1 MLVDSAEGYRRR
13 RVRFTLVVG
22 TDRGLWRPAVEDN
35 MGFIRP
41 TLPKVDPAAWSRTSR
56 MARIR
61 QLAPFW
67 VDNGFGT
74 QRVIHV
80 VYLVKSLLYGAGGI
94 LVASVTTPGLG
105 GVGDVGR
112 WWTEPIFF
120 QKAVVYSLLF
130 EVLGLGCGSGPLTL
144 RISPPIGG
152 VLYWLR
158 PGTVRLPAFPSRV
171 PLTRGTTRT
180 LADIVLYAGV
190 VLAAVW
196 VLLAPGT
203 GPVATPLL
211 SGQVGVIAPERL
223 IPLAILLPLLGLRDK
238 TVFLAARSE
247 HYLLTAALFFF
258 PGVQML
264 AAAQLVMLLLWWG
277 AATSKLNRHF
287 PFVVSIMI
295 SNAPL
300 HRWTWLR
307 RNLYR
312 HYPDDLRPSWL
323 SRALAHGGTTIEYVV
338 PLVLVLAPNWTLT
351 LVAVAVMVVFHL
363 HILSTFPMG
372 VPLEWNIFMIFST
385 LFLFGAH
392 GNLGPAQVRSPV
404 LIVLLLAAAA
414 VVVAG
419 NLFPAKVSFLLSMR
433 YYAGNWAT
441 SLWCF
446 RRPAQDRLD
455 SHITKVAPSVRTQ
468 LSTMYNDEEADLILN
483 LGNAWRAMHHHG
495 RALNGLLPRAL
506 DDLDAYEIVEGET
519 VAGVILGWNF
529 GEGHLHDEQL
539 LGAVQERCRYA
550 DGELRVVLLES
561 QPIHRPRQ
569 HYRIVDAATGV
580 VEAGYVRVA
589 DMIRQQPWLDEDA
602 TIAVTPDRAGR
613 PASPTPPTLPAV
625 PGLDTP

>member
-1 MLVDSAEGYRRR
+1 
-13 RVRFTLVVG
+13 
-22 TDRGLWRPAVEDN
+22 

-41 TLPKVDPAAWSRTSR
+41 TLPKVDPVTWPQTPRL
-56 MARIR
+56 ARIR
-61 QLAPFW
+61 YLAPFW

-74 QRVIHV
+74 QRVVHV
-80 VYLVKSLLYGAGGI
+80 AYLAKCLLYTAGGI
-94 LVASVTTPGLG
+94 LVASLTTPGLG
-105 GVGDVGR
+105 GVGEVAR

-120 QKAVVYSLLF
+120 QKVVVYSLLF

-144 RISPPIGG
+144 RITPPIGG
-152 VLYWLR
+152 ALYWLR
-158 PGTVRLPAFPSRV
+158 PGTVRLPAFPSWV
-171 PLTRGTTRT
+171 PFTRGTTRT
-180 LADIVLYAGV
+180 PIDVVLYAGV
-190 VLAAVW
+190 LLAAVW
-196 VLLAPGT
+196 VLLAPGS
-203 GPVATPLL
+203 GPFATALL
-211 SGQVGVIAPERL
+211 SSDVGVIAPERL
-223 IPLAILLPLLGLRDK
+223 VPLAVLLPLLGLRDK
-238 TVFLAARSE
+238 TIFLAARSE

-258 PGVQML
+258 PAGQML

-307 RNLYR
+307 RKLYR

-323 SRALAHGGTTIEYVV
+323 SRTLAHGGTAIEYVV
-338 PLVLVLAPNWTLT
+338 PLVLVLAPNRTLT
-351 LVAVAVMVVFHL
+351 LVAVTVMVLFHL
-363 HILSTFPMG
+363 HILATFPMG
-372 VPLEWNIFMIFST
+372 VPQEWNVFMIFSI

-392 GNLGPAQVRSPV
+392 GDLGPAQVRSPV
-404 LIVLLLAAAA
+404 LIALLLAAAA

-468 LSTMYNDEEADLILN
+468 LCAMYGEEDADLVLN

-506 DDLDAYEIVEGET
+506 DGLDGYEIVEGET

-529 GEGHLHDEQL
+529 GDGHLHDEQL
-539 LGAVQERCRYA
+539 LGAVQERCGYA
-550 DGELRVVLLES
+550 DGELRVILLES
-561 QPIHRPRQ
+561 QPIHRQWQ
-569 HYRIVDAATGV
+569 HYRIVDAAMGV
-580 VEAGYVRVA
+580 VEAGRIRVA
-589 DMIRQQPWLDEDA
+589 DMVRYQPWLDEDA
-602 TIAVTPDRAGR
+602 TIAVIPDRAST